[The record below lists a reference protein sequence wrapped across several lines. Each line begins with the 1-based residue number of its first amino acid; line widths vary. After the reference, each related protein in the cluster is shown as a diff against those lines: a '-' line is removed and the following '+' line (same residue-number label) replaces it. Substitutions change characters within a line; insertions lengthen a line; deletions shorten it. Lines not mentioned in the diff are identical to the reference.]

1 MSVSREYAFRLV
13 AAMTR
18 PQKQAVL
25 LCIDAVLAPVAL
37 VAAIMLIHDADVPP
51 AWREALPAFLPVVA
65 ILAGLVSMMT
75 RLHRIQLKA
84 IETQGM
90 TTLAFAAFLLTA
102 SSAICLVFKGGVLP
116 PTLSIMLGILWF
128 LMSVG
133 TRLSMLSMLRRVLRQ
148 GRPPNRVL
156 IYGAGTTGVQLAA
169 ALRPHPTI
177 VPVAF
182 VDDNPALQT
191 LSISGLRVMAPD
203 RIGTLA
209 RRHDVSRVLLAMPS
223 ASPARQVQ
231 LARRLEDQGLKVMT
245 LPSFAQLVGEE
256 ALVDHLA
263 PVTPG
268 RFLNRPVIDPIRPE
282 GAATYTDRVVLVSGA
297 GGSIGS
303 ELCRQLLTAR
313 PRRLV
318 LFEVS
323 EYALYAIDRELRDIA
338 RDLKVEIVPVLGTVT
353 DTRLTQMVMRRYG
366 VEVVFHAAAYKHVP
380 LVEANP
386 LAGLANNV
394 LGTRSFAEASRN
406 AGVERFILI
415 STDKAVRPTS
425 VMGASKRLAEMVVQD
440 LAARSSGTVFSMVR
454 FGNVLGS
461 SGSVIPLFRDQ
472 IARGGPVTLTHP
484 DVTRFFMTVAEAAR
498 LVMLAGAFSGQDC
511 GGEVFVL
518 DMGQPIR
525 IGELARQ
532 MIEAAGCTLRDAG
545 NPDGDIEIV
554 VTGLRPG
561 EKLHEELLLGNGL
574 LATPHPKILRAR
586 ETCLSE
592 AETALA
598 LRSLRNL
605 LAAGDEAAVL
615 PLLAR
620 WVEGFQPEGSVILAS
635 TA

>member
-1 MSVSREYAFRLV
+1 MSALREYAFRIIEG
-13 AAMTR
+13 MSR

-25 LCIDAVLAPVAL
+25 LCVDAGLASLAFMAALGLVHDGRVPLAAQKALPIVLPAVAVLAAVL
-37 VAAIMLIHDADVPP
+37 SML
-51 AWREALPAFLPVVA
+51 
-65 ILAGLVSMMT
+65 T

-84 IETQGM
+84 IETQGV
-90 TTLAFAAFLLTA
+90 TVVACTAALLTLASFLGLAVLGGPFA
-102 SSAICLVFKGGVLP
+102 
-116 PTLSIMLGILWF
+116 PTLAILLGILWF

-133 TRLSMLSMLRRVLRQ
+133 ARFAMLKMLRRVLRQ
-148 GRPPNRVL
+148 GRPQNRVL

-177 VPVAF
+177 VPVGF
-182 VDDNPALQT
+182 VDDNAALQG
-191 LSISGLRVMAPD
+191 LSISGLRVVAPD

-209 RRHDVSRVLLAMPS
+209 RRRNVSRVLLAMPS

-323 EYALYAIDRELRDIA
+323 EFALYAIDRELRDIA

-394 LGTRSFAEASRN
+394 LGTRSFAEAAHS

-440 LAARSSGTVFSMVR
+440 LAARSTGTVFSMVR

-472 IARGGPVTLTHP
+472 IARGGPVTLTHQ
-484 DVTRFFMTVAEAAR
+484 DVTRFFMTITEAAR

-518 DMGQPIR
+518 DMGEPVR

-532 MIEAAGCTLRDAG
+532 MIEAAGCTLRDAD

-620 WVEGFQPEGSVILAS
+620 WVEGFRPEEPVLLAH